1 MRKGGSNP
9 LQDSSRNNPWEDS
22 KKKLRVKRTERKKE
36 VNKES
41 CKEKREN
48 KAKIGVCI
56 IDYLAPPSLANPL
69 FKVPHK

>member
-36 VNKES
+36 VNKGS
-41 CKEKREN
+41 GKEKREN

-56 IDYLAPPSLANPL
+56 NRLSCPSLFSKSTL
-69 FKVPHK
+69 